1 MSGRKY
7 TTDIHGDLTS
17 SEPDETEQSD
27 SDESDDI
34 VGQQQVGN
42 NSVKKLFLYLKIFSR
57 RILLGNAIPFNNWS
71 RKLNVLK
78 HAMQT
83 WLKIWT
89 W

>member
-42 NSVKKLFLYLKIFSR
+42 NSVKNSFLY
-57 RILLGNAIPFNNWS
+57 
-71 RKLNVLK
+71 
-78 HAMQT
+78 
-83 WLKIWT
+83 
-89 W
+89 